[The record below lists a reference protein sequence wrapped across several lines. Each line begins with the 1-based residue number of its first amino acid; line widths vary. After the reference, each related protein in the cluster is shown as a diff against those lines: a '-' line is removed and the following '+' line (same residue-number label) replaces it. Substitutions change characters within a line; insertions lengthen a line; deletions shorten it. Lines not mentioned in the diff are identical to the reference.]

1 MITYCLWCFFES
13 YTIIQGS
20 AILPYMKRALSNID
34 PYKVALYK
42 RVKLLTSL
50 GQHIRAQ
57 NLYEQIDHLTRSMAS
72 TIPENQ
78 LDYFMNTS
86 HRSRPNKFGVFI
98 DIPSDT
104 ECPADR

>member
-1 MITYCLWCFFES
+1 
-13 YTIIQGS
+13 
-20 AILPYMKRALSNID
+20 MKRTLSNID

-78 LDYFMNTS
+78 LD
-86 HRSRPNKFGVFI
+86 
-98 DIPSDT
+98 
-104 ECPADR
+104 